1 MADKKSPE
9 GMTTVGLDNADASG
23 NNNGNAAGNAAGRIR
38 INDKEYNVNDLP
50 EEAKQ
55 LLMQI
60 RATDQELMRH
70 QALVSMLHTARQAC
84 GARLEQLLNQ

>member
-23 NNNGNAAGNAAGRIR
+23 NNNGNAAGRIR